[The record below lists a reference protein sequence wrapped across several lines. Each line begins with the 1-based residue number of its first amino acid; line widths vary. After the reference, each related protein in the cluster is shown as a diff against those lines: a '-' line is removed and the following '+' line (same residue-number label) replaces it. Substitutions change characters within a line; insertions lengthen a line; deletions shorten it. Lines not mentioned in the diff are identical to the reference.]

1 MGDFNVHG
9 WFKKQYLA
17 EDKSDKDKS
26 DKDKVVAATNDGR
39 IKITKGEMERL
50 QNGEVVHLSNGSTLS
65 FVKEGHTEDKT
76 KEMYRAREEDF
87 LKQNPNYEKDSKTAE
102 KVRAMLAKE
111 KELRDYYKG
120 DSDVFPS
127 PLKENMSPGEAVV
140 ELNVYMND
148 LQDISSAVSRIM
160 QEYFP
165 TEFDQGDAYGAFDF
179 GSSRNQYDTT
189 FESILDDLASVGDDM
204 EDDD

>member
-1 MGDFNVHG
+1 MDNFDAHK
-9 WFKKQYLA
+9 WFKKSYLQEGMSDEEYAKAKEA
-17 EDKSDKDKS
+17 ERLENHPKKDK
-26 DKDKVVAATNDGR
+26 
-39 IKITKGEMERL
+39 IKAI
-50 QNGEVVHLSNGSTLS
+50 Q
-65 FVKEGHTEDKT
+65 
-76 KEMYRAREEDF
+76 
-87 LKQNPNYEKDSKTAE
+87 
-102 KVRAMLAKE
+102 AMLAKE
-111 KELRDYYKG
+111 KLDQSKSSSLIGRMG
-120 DSDVFPS
+120 DRS
-127 PLKENMSPGEAVV
+127 LKENMSPGEAVV

-189 FESILDDLASVGDDM
+189 FEAILDDLASVGDDM